1 MFIRKF
7 TSLPEGVTFAVLVMN
22 ALVPL
27 LDRLTVPQIFGVGVA
42 REQRFQGTA
51 LGAAV
56 LVVVL
61 VVAFAIGGPDR
72 AAQPVISG
80 GHYLPIAELLGTT
93 DYEIEDINGTRY
105 YTVRDGE
112 GNLTGAAFVGEQRG
126 FNGSIRYLI
135 ALDDQYAV
143 QDLIILEHKE
153 DPGLGA
159 RITQPAFLQQFVGLG
174 PESKFEFGT
183 DIDGLSGATISS
195 RAVTTE
201 SAVCGRFM
209 NAFFPARCCRR
220 LG

>member
-1 MFIRKF
+1 M
-7 TSLPEGVTFAVLVMN
+7 
-22 ALVPL
+22 
-27 LDRLTVPQIFGVGVA
+27 
-42 REQRFQGTA
+42 
-51 LGAAV
+51 
-56 LVVVL
+56 
-61 VVAFAIGGPDR
+61 
-72 AAQPVISG
+72 ISG

-159 RITQPAFLQQFVGLG
+159 RITSLLSSSSLWPWPREQIRVWHGYRSA
-174 PESKFEFGT
+174 
-183 DIDGLSGATISS
+183 LSGATISS
-195 RAVTTE
+195 
-201 SAVCGRFM
+201 C
-209 NAFFPARCCRR
+209 
-220 LG
+220 

>member
-126 FNGSIRYLI
+126 LTAAF
-135 ALDDQYAV
+135 D
-143 QDLIILEHKE
+143 ILS
-153 DPGLGA
+153 L
-159 RITQPAFLQQFVGLG
+159 
-174 PESKFEFGT
+174 
-183 DIDGLSGATISS
+183 
-195 RAVTTE
+195 
-201 SAVCGRFM
+201 
-209 NAFFPARCCRR
+209 
-220 LG
+220 